1 MIGQAVTTREAA
13 AMLGISPRTLQATIN
28 QLPAD
33 ANGDRWLYGTVRVWH
48 GGRGWRLS
56 AAHVARWID
65 RERAA

>member
-13 AMLGISPRTLQATIN
+13 AMLGI
-28 QLPAD
+28 
-33 ANGDRWLYGTVRVWH
+33 GRWLYGTVRVWH

-56 AAHVARWID
+56 AAHVARWIVD